1 MKKFLKI
8 SAVTLLAM
16 YAVAWGFLLGITKSF
31 FYFTVVQRHPLSAL
45 PKFLFSDWY
54 SPGAFSDYPMYLEL
68 MLLPF
73 IAMCCFLLLKD
84 CRFFLR
90 KYGKISAELV
100 FESAFCLETMFGL
113 LLLLVMILPLYFT
126 AQPGILQP
134 APDVSTIAN
143 LAHWLF
149 IASLLLLCVIGV
161 FYRQQLDGGSGDA

>member
-1 MKKFLKI
+1 MKNFLKTFAI
-8 SAVTLLAM
+8 ILLAL
-16 YAVAWGFLLGITKSF
+16 YAIAWGFLLGITKSF
-31 FYFTVVQRHPLSAL
+31 FYFTVVQRHPISAL

-73 IAMCCFLLLKD
+73 VFMCCFLLLKE

-126 AQPGILQP
+126 SRPDMLQP
-134 APDVSTIAN
+134 APDMTLAAN

-149 IASLLLLCVIGV
+149 IASLLLLCGIGG
-161 FYRQQLDGGSGDA
+161 FYQHQLDNGSRNA